1 MSLVTEPVLVT
12 NHSLIYNR
20 PRADK
25 WDQGITS
32 IAKNYGATRFSIVT
46 EALRS
51 GRYRAKI
58 NYLGKCDRQQ

>member
-25 WDQGITS
+25 WDQGIHIDCEKLWGDTFFHCDGGLEKRS
-32 IAKNYGATRFSIVT
+32 IQGKNQ
-46 EALRS
+46 LS
-51 GRYRAKI
+51 GKM
-58 NYLGKCDRQQ
+58 